1 MKKILIVAASAGL
14 LSLAACG
21 GATNNTTEANAVE
34 ANVSD
39 YDTNTVSNEVLPVEN
54 VTVEE
59 NTTGNTL

>member
-21 GATNNTTEANAVE
+21 GATNNTTENNTVE
-34 ANVSD
+34 AKESD

-59 NTTGNTL
+59 NTTGNTM

>member
-21 GATNNTTEANAVE
+21 GATNNTTENTTVE

-59 NTTGNTL
+59 NTTGNTM

>member
-21 GATNNTTEANAVE
+21 GATNNTTEANTVE

-39 YDTNTVSNEVLPVEN
+39 YDTNTVENEVLPVEN
-54 VTVEE
+54 VVEE

>member
-21 GATNNTTEANAVE
+21 GATNNTTEANTVD
-34 ANVSD
+34 ANVQI
-39 YDTNTVSNEVLPVEN
+39 YENTVENEVLPVEN